1 MTDEIEARNYQEIE
15 RLNQRG
21 GRTLSTVDL
30 LEDGTLSVEMA
41 AYLSEAVLNGAS
53 FLTAAGPGGVGKT
66 TLLACL
72 LGMMPPSERIVTVSG
87 PDVLAAAAR
96 GKLAG
101 PECFLAHEIGS
112 GHWFGYI
119 WGRQVPAFFGLV
131 AQGRRI
137 ASCLHADTLQQV
149 EDVLVGQLGV
159 QQAQFAKVG
168 LLLFMVARRA
178 RGRILRRVSA
188 IYQWDDSAKEHR
200 LVYEWDAGSDSFH
213 ARGVCHEPNRKIVD
227 LWRGIAAEGVRDFQE
242 VRRRY
247 IHALTSGADSG
258 PRMPGRRQR

>member
-1 MTDEIEARNYQEIE
+1 LTDDIEAHNYQEIE

-30 LEDGTLSVEMA
+30 IEDGTLSVEMA

-72 LGMMPPSERIVTVSG
+72 LNMMPPGERIVTTSG
-87 PDVLAAAAR
+87 PDILADAAR
-96 GKLAG
+96 RQPAG

-137 ASCLHADTLQQV
+137 ASCLHADTLEQV
-149 EDVLVGQLGV
+149 QDVLVGQLGV
-159 QQAQFAKVG
+159 QQEQFNKVE
-168 LLLFMVARRA
+168 LVLFMVAMRR
-178 RGRILRRVSA
+178 RGRILRRISA
-188 IYQWDDSAKEHR
+188 VYHRDDSANEHR
-200 LVYEWDAGSDSFH
+200 LVYEWDARSDSFC
-213 ARGVCHEPNRKIVD
+213 ARDVSNKPNRKLVDFWHSIV
-227 LWRGIAAEGVRDFQE
+227 AQGVRDSLQ

-247 IHALTSGADSG
+247 VQAAATWRL
-258 PRMPGRRQR
+258 